1 MRPFAYVR
9 ADDVAAA
16 VRLAGPSASSPASSA
31 SSSGGPRGGPPGT
44 LSTGGKAEFLAGGT
58 NLVDYLKLDVIRT
71 DRVVDINGL
80 QPDHGR
86 IEAGPEGLRLGAL
99 VRMSQLADD
108 PLVNR
113 DYPVI
118 AQTMQLAASPQLR
131 NMASLGG
138 NVLQRTRCTYFRD
151 VSWKACNK
159 REPGTGCSALDGE
172 NRKHA
177 ILGVSERCISNY
189 PGDFAQALVALDAR
203 VDTIGP
209 AGRRSLRFEELHYG
223 ADTPHVETVLQPGEL
238 IIAFIVPAG
247 PWTRR
252 SVYVKVRDRQ
262 SYEYA
267 VTSAAVALDLAPDG
281 TVREARIGLGGVAYK
296 PWRAR
301 EAEAFLRGAR
311 LDDATALGAGS
322 LAFAAAAPRRG
333 NAFKTEL
340 GPRTVARALLQAA
353 RLQA

>member
-9 ADDVAAA
+9 ADDVKAALRLSA
-16 VRLAGPSASSPASSA
+16 VPASQGES
-31 SSSGGPRGGPPGT
+31 PGT
-44 LSTGGKAEFLAGGT
+44 LATGGPVEFLAGGT
-58 NLVDYLKLDVIRT
+58 NLLDYLKLDVVRT
-71 DRVVDINGL
+71 DRVVDINDL
-80 QPDHGR
+80 QRAHGR
-86 IEAGPEGLRLGAL
+86 IEAGAESLRLGAL
-99 VRMSQLADD
+99 VRMAELADD
-108 PLVNR
+108 PAVNR

-138 NVLQRTRCTYFRD
+138 NVLQRTRCMYFRD
-151 VSWKACNK
+151 VGWKACNK
-159 REPGTGCSALDGE
+159 RTPGSGCAALDGE

-177 ILGVSERCISNY
+177 VLGVSDRCISNY

-203 VDTIGP
+203 VETAGP
-209 AGRRSLRFEELHYG
+209 AGPRTLRFEDLHRG

-238 IIAFIVPAG
+238 ITGFVVPAG

-252 SVYVKVRDRQ
+252 SLYVKVRDRQ

-267 VTSAAVALDLAPDG
+267 VASAAVALDLASDG
-281 TVREARIGLGGVAYK
+281 TVREARVGLGGVAYK

-301 EAEAFLRGAR
+301 EAEAFLRGKQIDEGSAM
-311 LDDATALGAGS
+311 AAGRA
-322 LAFAAAAPRRG
+322 AFAGAAPRQG
-333 NAFKTEL
+333 NAFKTDL

-353 RLQA
+353 RLRT